1 MRRLQIVLGS
11 LATTAML
18 LAATPAS
25 AEAKRLSGDVTI
37 GVHTHSDPSLLF
49 PTNRLAFGFARG
61 DTFAY
66 SSRTCAQ
73 SAPFNEVGL
82 DFDPDYP
89 GIDTATGVAAVRHL
103 AEGRIVSVTRGGT
116 KGTIL
121 GTITSVV
128 CVTRNGARVSSADA
142 LVMSYSARFRRTSDN
157 ELYLKGR
164 FWFSPSRSTGTFED
178 ITGRG
183 SLEAQ
188 ITCLGHARNPA
199 LPSCEDLGRFNDFVG
214 LRGNT
219 AAPPGQT
226 TPGLIG
232 HFRDHSV
239 GARSR

>member
-1 MRRLQIVLGS
+1 MRRTQIVLGS
-11 LATTAML
+11 LVASAAL
-18 LAATPAS
+18 LVAAPAN
-25 AEAKRLSGDVTI
+25 AEAKRLSGDVSI
-37 GVHTHSDPSLLF
+37 GVHTHSDPGLLF
-49 PTNRLAFGFARG
+49 PTSRLGFGFARG

-66 SSRTCAQ
+66 SSRVCAQ

-82 DFDPDYP
+82 DFDPNFP

-103 AEGRIVSVTRGGT
+103 AEGRIVAVKRGGD

-121 GTITSVV
+121 GTIKSVV
-128 CVTRNGARVSSADA
+128 CVTRNGARVSSGDA
-142 LVMSYSARFRRTSDN
+142 LVMRYSARFRRTSDN

-164 FWFSPSRSTGTFED
+164 FWFSPTRSTGKFED

-188 ITCLGHARNPA
+188 LTCLGHARNPA
-199 LPSCEDLGRFNDFVG
+199 APSCEKLGHFTDFVG

-232 HFRDHSV
+232 HFRDHTP
-239 GARSR
+239 

>member
-1 MRRLQIVLGS
+1 MRRPQIVLGS
-11 LATTAML
+11 LVATAVL
-18 LAATPAS
+18 LVAGPAN
-25 AEAKRLSGDVTI
+25 AEAQRLNGDVSI
-37 GVHTHSDPSLLF
+37 SVHTHSDPGLLF
-49 PTNRLAFGFARG
+49 PTSRLGSDFARG

-66 SSRTCAQ
+66 SSRTCAE
-73 SAPFNEVGL
+73 SAPFNEIGL
-82 DFDPDYP
+82 DFDPNFP
-89 GIDTATGVAAVRHL
+89 GIDSATGVAAVRHL
-103 AEGRIVSVTRGGT
+103 AQGRIVAVKRGGD

-121 GTITSVV
+121 GTIKSVV
-128 CVTRNGARVSSADA
+128 CVTRNGARVSSGDA

-164 FWFSPSRSTGTFED
+164 FWFSPTRSTGKFED

-188 ITCLGHARNPA
+188 LTCLGHARNPA
-199 LPSCEDLGRFNDFVG
+199 APSCERLGHFTDFVG

-232 HFRDHSV
+232 HFRDHTP
-239 GARSR
+239 

>member
-1 MRRLQIVLGS
+1 MRKPKIALGA
-11 LATTAML
+11 LVATAAL
-18 LAATPAS
+18 LVAGPAN
-25 AEAKRLSGDVTI
+25 AEAKRLNGDVSI
-37 GVHTHSDPSLLF
+37 SVHTHSDPGLLF
-49 PTNRLAFGFARG
+49 ATDRLGFGFARG

-66 SSRTCAQ
+66 SSRTCAA

-89 GIDTATGVAAVRHL
+89 GIDTANGVAAVRHL
-103 AEGRIVSVTRGGT
+103 AEGRIISVTRGGS

-128 CVTRNGARVSSADA
+128 CVTRNGARVSSGDA
-142 LVMSYSARFRRTSDN
+142 LVMNYSARFRKTSDN

-164 FWFSPSRSTGTFED
+164 FWFSPTRSTGTFED

-188 ITCLGHARNPA
+188 LTCLGHARDPSR
-199 LPSCEDLGRFNDFVG
+199 PSCKQLGHFTDFVG

-232 HFRDHSV
+232 HFRDHTV
-239 GARSR
+239 TTGSR